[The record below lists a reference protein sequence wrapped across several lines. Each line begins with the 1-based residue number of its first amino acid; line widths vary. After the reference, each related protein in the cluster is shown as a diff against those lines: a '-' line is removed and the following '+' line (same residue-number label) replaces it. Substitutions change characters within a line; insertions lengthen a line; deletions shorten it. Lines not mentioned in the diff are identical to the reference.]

1 MISLR
6 RYIDAH
12 RSGNGPKPPTPAQP
26 ADMESGS
33 DESALRAALRA
44 ALLAM
49 GESGQHAVPSVGNRL
64 NRKMSE
70 LHDAL
75 ERAPTPSALDKVS
88 EQVQSELSH
97 WAECALQH
105 ENENEREL
113 ETIMRVVGEAAATI
127 RTKDEKYSREL
138 GKLMSGMQSM
148 AGLNDIAA
156 MRKSIIDTATLLK
169 SCVEKMMED
178 GRTSTSRLTAEV
190 DEYRGR
196 LQVSEQTAALDP
208 LTGLGNRRD
217 FEKRL
222 ESRRRVAKSFS
233 LILIDLNDFKG
244 MNDRYGHLAGDDLL
258 RQFATELRGQLSA
271 DAPCRWGGDEFAV
284 IVAGGEKAAMERV
297 ARIRRWVLGEYKV
310 NIGIETIKPVLNASF
325 GVVQWDGKESGT
337 ELVARAD
344 QALYLDKKSS
354 ASDRHV

>member
-1 MISLR
+1 MLPE
-6 RYIDAH
+6 DT
-12 RSGNGPKPPTPAQP
+12 G
-26 ADMESGS
+26 GS
-33 DESALRAALRA
+33 DEPALLAALRA
-44 ALLAM
+44 ALLSI
-49 GESGQHAVPSVGNRL
+49 GECGQLAVPSVGNRL

-75 ERAPTPSALDKVS
+75 EGCPKSSVLEKVS
-88 EQVQSELSH
+88 EQVQLELSH

-105 ENENEREL
+105 ENANEREL
-113 ETIMRVVGEAAATI
+113 KKIMSVVAETAATI
-127 RTKDEKYSREL
+127 GTKDEKYSREL
-138 GKLMSGMQSM
+138 SELMNGMQSI

-169 SCVEKMMED
+169 GCVEKMMED

-190 DEYRGR
+190 DEYRNR

-222 ESRRRVAKSFS
+222 ESKRRVATSFS
-233 LILIDLNDFKG
+233 LILIDLNNFKN
-244 MNDRYGHLAGDDLL
+244 MNDSYGHLAGDDLL
-258 RQFATELRGQLSA
+258 RQFATELRGQLTS
-271 DAPCRWGGDEFAV
+271 DAACRWGGDEFAV

-297 ARIRRWVLGEYKV
+297 DRIRRWVLGEYKV
-310 NIGIETIKPVLNASF
+310 NIGVETIKPVLSASF
-325 GVVQWDGKESGT
+325 GVVEWDGKESGT

-344 QALYLDKKSS
+344 QGLYLDKKS
-354 ASDRHV
+354 AQLAATDRTNLRERHDD

>member
-12 RSGNGPKPPTPAQP
+12 RTDNDPKSAVPTLSSDTKA
-26 ADMESGS
+26 GS
-33 DESALRAALRA
+33 NESALLTALRA

-49 GESGQHAVPSVGNRL
+49 GEWGQHAVPSVGNRL
-64 NRKMSE
+64 KRKMAE
-70 LHDAL
+70 LLDTL
-75 ERAPTPSALDKVS
+75 ERSPTPSVLGKVS

-105 ENENEREL
+105 GNENEREIKK
-113 ETIMRVVGEAAATI
+113 IMSVVAEAAATI
-127 RTKDEKYSREL
+127 ATKDEKYSREL
-138 GKLMSGMQSM
+138 SELMSGMQ
-148 AGLNDIAA
+148 AITGLNDIAA
-156 MRKSIIDTATLLK
+156 MRRSIIDTATLLK

-190 DEYRGR
+190 DEYRSR

-222 ESRRRVAKSFS
+222 ESKRRVAKSFS
-233 LILIDLNDFKG
+233 LILIDLNDFKS

-258 RQFATELRGQLSA
+258 RQFATELRGQLTV
-271 DAPCRWGGDEFAV
+271 DAACRWGGDEFAV
-284 IVAGGEKAAMERV
+284 IVAGGQKAAMERV
-297 ARIRRWVLGEYKV
+297 DRIRRWVLGEYKINTGV
-310 NIGIETIKPVLNASF
+310 ETIKPVLNASF

-344 QALYLDKKSS
+344 QGLYLDKKS
-354 ASDRHV
+354 ARN